1 MKELLFT
8 LPKGRQP
15 KYQRLA
21 EGLRT
26 AIREG
31 HLKAGEVLPSSREL
45 SRRFR
50 FDRHTVMNA
59 LSELIAE
66 GWIEAQEKVRYRVV
80 ETLPST
86 FLHPRASVMREFSV
100 RLPKFE
106 LARPVKIGD
115 YGQPTK
121 FRFAFPSGFPDPR
134 LFPMGEFKS
143 FVYDALQSRDLL
155 LYGDPTGEQS
165 LVEQISIYL
174 RRVRNVSD
182 RSIVVTNGSQEAI
195 FLLAQLL
202 IRPGDYV
209 AVEALGYPPA
219 LEALRF
225 AGARIVPVTVDAEG
239 LVTDHLEKL
248 IKQKKIR
255 LLYVTPLHQYPT
267 TVTLSAQRRLRLYE
281 LAYKHGIL
289 ILEDDYD
296 HEFHYASQ
304 PVAPLA
310 SFDPGGLVLYVS
322 TFSKILFPSA
332 RLGFLAV
339 PSALGRELAKL
350 KRISSRQNESLLQK
364 SLSLWMGSGGFERH
378 LRRVRR
384 AYALRLQAMVTT
396 LEQIKT
402 DHPKLSWRTPDG
414 GMAIWLDTGEDSSK
428 LAARA
433 KEEKIIVY
441 PEQNYLFNG
450 KPGTHLRLGFSG
462 QTPQENTAGLKALS
476 LILKK

>member
-1 MKELLFT
+1 MKDLLFT
-8 LPKGRQP
+8 IPKGRQP

-21 EGLRT
+21 EGLRA

-31 HLKAGEVLPSSREL
+31 HLKAGEALPSSREL
-45 SRRFR
+45 SKRLK

-59 LSELIAE
+59 LSQLIAE
-66 GWIEAQEKVRYRVV
+66 GWIESQEKVRYRVV

-86 FLHPRASVMREFSV
+86 FLQPRATVMREFQA

-106 LARPVKIGD
+106 LARPVRIGD
-115 YGQPTK
+115 YQQPTK

-143 FVYDALQSRDLL
+143 FIYDALQCRDALV
-155 LYGDPTGEQS
+155 YGDPVGESS
-165 LVEQISIYL
+165 LLEQISIYL

-202 IRPGDYV
+202 IKPGDCV

-225 AGARIVPVTVDAEG
+225 AGARIFPVAVDAEG
-239 LVTDHLEKL
+239 LVTDHLERL
-248 IKQKKIR
+248 LKQKKVR
-255 LLYVTPLHQYPT
+255 LIYVTPLHQYPT

-281 LAYKHGIL
+281 LAYKYGVL

-310 SFDPGGLVLYVS
+310 SFDPGGLVMYVS
-322 TFSKILFPSA
+322 TFSKVLFPSA
-332 RLGFLAV
+332 RVGFMAV
-339 PSALGRELAKL
+339 PGSLGKELAKL
-350 KRISSRQNESLLQK
+350 KRISSRQNEHLLQK
-364 SLSLWMGSGGFERH
+364 ALSLWMASGGFERH

-384 AYALRLQAMVTT
+384 AYELRLESMVTT
-396 LEQIKT
+396 LEQLKT
-402 DHPKLSWRTPDG
+402 EHPRLSWRTPDG

-433 KEEKIIVY
+433 KEVKIVVY
-441 PEQNYLFNG
+441 PEQNFLFSG
-450 KPGTHLRLGFSG
+450 KAGTHLRLGFSG
-462 QTPQENTAGLKALS
+462 QTPSENSAGLKALS
-476 LILKK
+476 LVLK